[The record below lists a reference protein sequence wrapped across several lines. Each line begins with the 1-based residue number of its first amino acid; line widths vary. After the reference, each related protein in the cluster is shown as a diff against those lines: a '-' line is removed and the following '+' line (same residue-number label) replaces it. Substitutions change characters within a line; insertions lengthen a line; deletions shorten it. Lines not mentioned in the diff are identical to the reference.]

1 MNKRIPYLIIL
12 LMLMLMAEET
22 GVVVAENN
30 TTKPHAI
37 KASIYQR
44 PISGVPIQPTD
55 NTGTCNSEAGCTALE
70 KACQKL
76 KDRKFTLNCGT
87 IGHCSPDPPISLAEN
102 LNALTTNPNRTE
114 DTLCY
119 GLALCNALSQTC
131 KAKFKWLTPGME
143 GKCIDP

>member
-12 LMLMLMAEET
+12 LMLMAEET

-76 KDRKFTLNCGT
+76 KG
-87 IGHCSPDPPISLAEN
+87 ISKNSAIS
-102 LNALTTNPNRTE
+102 A
-114 DTLCY
+114 
-119 GLALCNALSQTC
+119 
-131 KAKFKWLTPGME
+131 
-143 GKCIDP
+143 